1 PVQPAPP
8 HRRPRRTARPRTPP
22 VDLGLLV
29 ADVSRMSGSSPTT
42 TPRSARWGP
51 ILVRMYELILVTSTA
66 QISTLLDHAAPPP
79 TATLA
84 VSGQRVPAALL
95 VWGKPPDGAWVAG
108 VAYLSRTWH
117 SRALVTMWV
126 PAAALTPRQHT
137 DYRRVPRVRLRRDR
151 GRWPTL
157 PPRYPGAGPEWV
169 AVHRH
174 LDYPGL

>member
-1 PVQPAPP
+1 
-8 HRRPRRTARPRTPP
+8 
-22 VDLGLLV
+22 
-29 ADVSRMSGSSPTT
+29 
-42 TPRSARWGP
+42 
-51 ILVRMYELILVTSTA
+51 MYERILVTSTS
-66 QISTLLDHAAPPP
+66 QISTLLDHADPPP